1 MSNYANINTS
11 FELSNHIKTNDT
23 KEISNIKNKF
33 ITSDNPSILPH
44 GYYIREDTKCNVI
57 DDESLLLTQS
67 SNKREKVQMKLI
79 DNLDPTN
86 FNIQYT
92 NNLKTEFC
100 EKNTG
105 FYYTNKDIGAGR
117 GFGNLVISNDMRKGD
132 PSRYDT
138 KEFKEVKEGQQFFDY
153 QFQYLDRNFQDPSHI
168 VMEIPRGG
176 ESTRKQNQL
185 TVNTMRNDT
194 SDFDERIKTVKF
206 NY

>member
-11 FELSNHIKTNDT
+11 FELSNHIKINDT

>member
-33 ITSDNPSILPH
+33 ITSDDPSTLSH

-57 DDESLLLTQS
+57 DDESLLLTQL

-132 PSRYDT
+132 ASRYDT

-168 VMEIPRGG
+168 VMQIPRGG

-194 SDFDERIKTVKF
+194 RDFDERIKTVKF